1 MQAVILAGGK
11 GRRLR
16 PYTTVFPKPLMP
28 LGDRPILE
36 ILIQQLAQQGIDDIF
51 IAVGHLAE
59 LVMNFFGD
67 GRNFGVRIQYVR
79 EDTPLSTAGALGLL
93 DGKLQGTFLLLM
105 GDVLTDLQ
113 FQDLIRYHRE
123 QQAAATVSLALRKV
137 ELDFGLVEVGQGQN
151 VVGWREKP
159 SLEYLVSMGIYA
171 LDASVIPVVPRG
183 IKYDFPDLVRQLL
196 ADGRDVRAYVHKGY
210 WLDIGRPQDYETAN
224 QFVEEHPEMFPS
236 SLPNRSGV
244 SG

>member
-28 LGDRPILE
+28 IGDRPILE
-36 ILIQQLAQQGIDDIF
+36 ILIQQLAGQGIHDIY

-59 LVMNFFGD
+59 LVMTFFGD
-67 GRNFGVRIQYVR
+67 GSNLGVRIQYVR

-93 DGKLQGTFLLLM
+93 DGKIKGTFLLMM
-105 GDVLTDLQ
+105 GDVLTDLR
-113 FQDLIRYHRE
+113 FEDLVRYHCE
-123 QQAAATVSLALRKV
+123 QRAAATVSLAPRKV
-137 ELDFGLVEVGQGQN
+137 ELDFGLVEVGESKN

-159 SLEYLVSMGIYA
+159 TLEYLVSMGIYA
-171 LDASVIPVVPRG
+171 LDSSVIPTVPRG
-183 IKYDFPDLVRQLL
+183 VKYDFPELVRQLL
-196 ADGRDVRAYVHKGY
+196 ADGQRVQAYVHDGY

-224 QFVEEHPEMFPS
+224 QFVEEHPEMFPPS
-236 SLPNRSGV
+236 KPNHMP
-244 SG
+244 